1 MENLKEKEYFIT
13 NQEIN
18 MMENGKTVK
27 KKEKE

>member
-18 MMENGKTVK
+18 TMENGKMVK